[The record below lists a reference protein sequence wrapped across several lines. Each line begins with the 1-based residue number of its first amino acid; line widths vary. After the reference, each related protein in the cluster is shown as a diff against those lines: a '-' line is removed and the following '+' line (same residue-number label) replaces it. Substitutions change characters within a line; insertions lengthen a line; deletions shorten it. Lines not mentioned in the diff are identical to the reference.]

1 MKSKVEEKPEFWNS
15 MTENL
20 LFRFPV
26 TVYYEDTDITG
37 VVYHANYLKYCER
50 ARSEILGAERLYQ
63 IHQQEN
69 LSFVVYRAEMNFR
82 RGAVLGDRLE
92 VQTQPTLTSP
102 YRVQFLQNIVRSSDQ
117 QLLVKAVIEL
127 VCIRQEKPVPVPDWI
142 QEHLPTSD

>member
-1 MKSKVEEKPEFWNS
+1 MAES
-15 MTENL
+15 L

-26 TVYYEDTDITG
+26 TVYFEDTDITG

-102 YRVQFLQNIVRSSDQ
+102 YRVQFLQNIVHSSDQ

-127 VCIRQEKPVPVPDWI
+127 VCIRQEKPVMVPDWI
-142 QEHLPTSD
+142 QDHLPTSD

>member
-1 MKSKVEEKPEFWNS
+1 
-15 MTENL
+15 MTESL

-50 ARSEILGAERLYQ
+50 ARSEILGTERLYQ

-127 VCIRQEKPVPVPDWI
+127 VCIRQEKPVLVPDWI
-142 QEHLPTSD
+142 QDHLPTSD

>member
-1 MKSKVEEKPEFWNS
+1 MKSKVGERPEFWND
-15 MTENL
+15 MTESL

-69 LSFVVYRAEMNFR
+69 LSFVVYRAEMNLR
-82 RGAVLGDRLE
+82 RGAVLCLLDPAKNAPTHHRL
-92 VQTQPTLTSP
+92 VSTLALVAGPGGINRLRAFLLDPTP
-102 YRVQFLQNIVRSSDQ
+102 
-117 QLLVKAVIEL
+117 
-127 VCIRQEKPVPVPDWI
+127 
-142 QEHLPTSD
+142 

>member
-1 MKSKVEEKPEFWNS
+1 MKSKEEERPEFLNG
-15 MTENL
+15 MTESH

-69 LSFVVYRAEMNFR
+69 LSFVVYQAEMNFR

-92 VQTQPTLTSP
+92 VQTQPNLTSP
-102 YRVQFLQNIVRSSDQ
+102 YRIQFLQNIMRSSNQ
-117 QLLVKAVIEL
+117 QLLVKVVIEL
-127 VCIRQEKPVPVPDWI
+127 VCIRQEKPVPIPDWI
-142 QEHLPTSD
+142 QEHLPNFD

>member
-1 MKSKVEEKPEFWNS
+1 MKSKEEERPEFLNG
-15 MTENL
+15 MTESH

-69 LSFVVYRAEMNFR
+69 LSFVVYQAEMNFR

-92 VQTQPTLTSP
+92 VQSAQP
-102 YRVQFLQNIVRSSDQ
+102 DQ
-117 QLLVKAVIEL
+117 SLSYSISTKHYALI
-127 VCIRQEKPVPVPDWI
+127 
-142 QEHLPTSD
+142 

>member
-15 MTENL
+15 MTDSL

-63 IHQQEN
+63 IHQQ
-69 LSFVVYRAEMNFR
+69 
-82 RGAVLGDRLE
+82 
-92 VQTQPTLTSP
+92 
-102 YRVQFLQNIVRSSDQ
+102 QNIVHSSDQ

-142 QEHLPTSD
+142 QDHLPTSD

>member
-15 MTENL
+15 MTESL

-37 VVYHANYLKYCER
+37 VVYHANYLKYFER

-63 IHQQEN
+63 IHQQEH

-102 YRVQFLQNIVRSSDQ
+102 YRVQFLQNIVHSSDQ

-127 VCIRQEKPVPVPDWI
+127 VCIRQEKPVLVPDWI
-142 QEHLPTSD
+142 QDHLPTSD